1 MSIAS
6 ELTRLQNAKKAITR
20 AIANKGVTVPS
31 GTKLD
36 GMASLI
42 GQIETGGGVE
52 MVTGTI
58 GGMSAPGI
66 VWYVDSS
73 GSAQTLWGGGTLTC
87 PKNSFLICDEA
98 YTDSAVTTNCSLLKV
113 YTIDTIY
120 MSNKVFLIHVTGNNF
135 SVIAD

>member
-6 ELTRLQNAKKAITR
+6 EITRLQNAKNAIKY

-31 GTKLD
+31 DTKLD

-42 GQIETGGGVE
+42 GQIKTGGGAE

-58 GGMSAPGI
+58 GGMSTPI
-66 VWYVDSS
+66 IWYVDSS
-73 GSAQTLWGGGTLTC
+73 GRAQTLWGGGSLTC
-87 PKNSFLICDEA
+87 PKNSFLIADEA
-98 YTDSAVTTNCSLLKV
+98 ESDSASTNNCSLINS

-120 MSNKVFLIHVTGNNF
+120 MANKLLIFQVTGNNF
-135 SVIAD
+135 SITF